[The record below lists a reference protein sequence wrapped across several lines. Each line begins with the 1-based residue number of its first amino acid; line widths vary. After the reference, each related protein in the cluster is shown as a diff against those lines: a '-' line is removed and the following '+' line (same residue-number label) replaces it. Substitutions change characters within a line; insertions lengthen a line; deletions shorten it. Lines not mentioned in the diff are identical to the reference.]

1 MTSPL
6 ARKRVLVLR
15 AESQSDDA
23 ADLLR
28 SKGAEPVLV
37 PAIAIGP
44 PDDEAPAL
52 FAISKLATY
61 DWVAFTSANGV
72 ERTWE
77 LFDRAGKDAS
87 AFGDA
92 KLAAV
97 GPATGAALARHGL
110 TAHVTAKELRGEGL
124 AAAMLEA
131 MGGPG
136 RVLLLRAQSAR
147 DALPDALR
155 AAGCA
160 VDIAAV
166 YATRAP
172 ADLAGTLRPVFAE
185 GAARVDAVIFSSSS
199 TVQHVCDALGAE
211 AASLLAAV
219 CVVAIGPVTG
229 QTARSLGVRVD
240 AEAAPYTMAA
250 AIDALEQLC
259 ENLAP
264 ASPPTSPPRG

>member
-1 MTSPL
+1 MPSPL
-6 ARKRVLVLR
+6 ARKRVLVVR
-15 AESQSDDA
+15 ADSQSDEA

-52 FAISKLATY
+52 VAVSRLATY
-61 DWVAFTSANGV
+61 DWIAFTSANGV

-77 LFDRAGKDAS
+77 ILVRAGKDAS

-97 GPATGAALARHGL
+97 GPATGTALARHGL

-124 AAAMLEA
+124 AAAMLDA

-155 AAGCA
+155 AAGCE

-172 ADLAGTLRPVFAE
+172 ADLADTLRPIFAE
-185 GAARVDAVIFSSSS
+185 GPARVDAVIFSSSS

-211 AASLLAAV
+211 AGSLLAAV
-219 CVVAIGPVTG
+219 RVVAIGPVTG
-229 QTARSLGVRVD
+229 QTARSLAVRVD
-240 AEAAPYTMAA
+240 AQASPYTMAA
-250 AIDALEQLC
+250 AIEALEGLC
-259 ENLAP
+259 ENLP
-264 ASPPTSPPRG
+264 LNPPPQAR